1 MNPTSPAGAP
11 ILAVASVSPGDA
23 AAAAALAVELA
34 LPPLAEL
41 TVSPTHLLV
50 LTGERLELRQI
61 GAAAPGP
68 VWVDFTAGT
77 AAHRRQFGGGR
88 HQALARA
95 VGCKSGAAPNV
106 VDATAGLGQDAF
118 VLASLGCTV
127 RMIERSPI
135 IAALLR
141 DGLQRAALDAQIG
154 SWIRQRLSVCQA
166 ESRDYLRGLEEDQ
179 RPDTVYLDPM
189 YPHRRKTAL
198 AGKEM
203 RLLRQL
209 VGDDQDTAELLAA
222 ALACARRRVV
232 VKRPRLAPTLAGPA
246 PHGQI
251 ITPKTRFDLYWA
263 APGVSG

>member
-1 MNPTSPAGAP
+1 MPISLFTQPTIAVPAESPADLAA
-11 ILAVASVSPGDA
+11 AVA
-23 AAAAALAVELA
+23 LATDLA
-34 LPPLAEL
+34 LPLAADL
-41 TVSPTHLLV
+41 PILPTHLLI
-50 LTGERLELRQI
+50 LTEQRLELRQLE
-61 GAAAPGP
+61 ADAPGP
-68 VWVDFTAGT
+68 VYVDFIVGT

-88 HQALARA
+88 GQPLARA
-95 VGCKSGAAPNV
+95 VGLKGGAMPTV
-106 VDATAGLGQDAF
+106 IDATAGLGQDAF
-118 VLASLGCTV
+118 VLASLGCRV
-127 RMIERSPI
+127 QMVERSPI
-135 IAALLR
+135 ITALLR
-141 DGLQRAALDAQIG
+141 DGLQRAAQDPEIG
-154 SWIRQRLSVCQA
+154 SWVRERLSLCQA
-166 ESRDYLRGLEEDQ
+166 DGREYLRSLREDQ
-179 RPDTVYLDPM
+179 RPEVVYLDPM

>member
-1 MNPTSPAGAP
+1 MNPASQASAP
-11 ILAVASVSPGDA
+11 ILAVAAVSPGDA
-23 AAAAALAVELA
+23 AAAIALAAELA
-34 LPPLAEL
+34 LPQLTEL
-41 TVSPTHLLV
+41 TVPPTHLLV
-50 LTGERLELRQI
+50 LTPQRLELRQL
-61 GAAAPGP
+61 GPDAPGP
-68 VWVDFTAGT
+68 VFVDFIAGA

-88 HQALARA
+88 GQPLARA
-95 VGCKSGAAPNV
+95 VGLKGAVLPTV
-106 VDATAGLGQDAF
+106 IDTTAGLGQDAF

-127 RMIERSPI
+127 RMVERSPI

-141 DGLQRAALDAQIG
+141 DGLQRAAQDREIG
-154 SWIRQRLSVCQA
+154 TWVRERLTLCQA
-166 ESRDYLRGLEEDQ
+166 DGRDYLRGLEEDQ

-198 AGKEM
+198 TRKEM

-209 VGDDQDTAELLAA
+209 VGDDQDTSELLAA

-232 VKRPRLAPTLAGPA
+232 VKRPRLAPALAGPA

-251 ITPKTRFDLYWA
+251 VTPNTRFDLYWA